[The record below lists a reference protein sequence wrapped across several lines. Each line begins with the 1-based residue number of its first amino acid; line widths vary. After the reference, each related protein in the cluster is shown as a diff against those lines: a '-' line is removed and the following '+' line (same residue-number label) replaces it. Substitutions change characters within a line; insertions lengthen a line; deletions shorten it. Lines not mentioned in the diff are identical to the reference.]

1 MYYPGSYLEF
11 LIYPGNTG
19 LYRPHWGKPL
29 GPIPGPGEMK
39 VSKLIK
45 YLYQAGMEVLNTMF
59 GMGIRNCIKP
69 LASINLGIRV
79 DNYN

>member
-1 MYYPGSYLEF
+1 MHTMYYPGSYLEF

-45 YLYQAGMEVLNTMF
+45 YLYQAGMEVLNT
-59 GMGIRNCIKP
+59 IHNRYVKREILVQHP
-69 LASINLGIRV
+69 R
-79 DNYN
+79 Y